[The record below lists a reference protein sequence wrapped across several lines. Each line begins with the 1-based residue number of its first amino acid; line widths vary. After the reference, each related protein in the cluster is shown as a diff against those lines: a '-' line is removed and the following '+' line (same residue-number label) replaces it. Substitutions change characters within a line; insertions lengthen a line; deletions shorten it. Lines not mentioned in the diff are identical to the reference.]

1 MYVAYKK
8 STEQPGIVKSGQYKH
23 IQVELD
29 FFFFGTTVSCWPNID
44 SISKGSVYG
53 RIKRSNNKNFIK
65 KKKGRKG
72 WGSTFCCCPQCAVTP
87 IWMCLSLAQL
97 RAQTS
102 ADKFKAGTPFPL
114 ALTTTLYSPAV
125 EVQIKQFIPMVTS

>member
-65 KKKGRKG
+65 KKKREKRVGINLLLL
-72 WGSTFCCCPQCAVTP
+72 SPVCCNPHLDVLEP
-87 IWMCLSLAQL
+87 
-97 RAQTS
+97 RS
-102 ADKFKAGTPFPL
+102 A
-114 ALTTTLYSPAV
+114 
-125 EVQIKQFIPMVTS
+125 